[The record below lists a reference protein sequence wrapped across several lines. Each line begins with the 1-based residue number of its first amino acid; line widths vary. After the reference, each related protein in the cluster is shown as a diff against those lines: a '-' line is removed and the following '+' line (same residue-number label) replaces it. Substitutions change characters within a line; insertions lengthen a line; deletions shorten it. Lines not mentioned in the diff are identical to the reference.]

1 MEVTES
7 LWQAVADF
15 VVGVGEGGRGLVAL
29 NFYLYCLH
37 CILGKYSE
45 CKYVGVE
52 LDTHDLNLLTLV
64 NDYVN
69 HNSET

>member
-29 NFYLYCLH
+29 NFCLYCLH
-37 CILGKYSE
+37 CILGRYSE
-45 CKYVGVE
+45 CKNVEVE
-52 LDTHDLNLLTLV
+52 LDIHNSNLLNLV